1 MLQVTEAVF
10 AADAVL
16 EPHTHPRPICAVMLD
31 GSFDTT
37 IGRRAVSCRPA
48 TVWTEPCEEKHRNHA
63 GRSGAHVLVMQPDP
77 ARADIMEPLQRL
89 LDEVHE
95 IDRCGITGSAR
106 RVLAEMREP
115 DALAALSIEALVLTM
130 LTQAARIA
138 TVRERNGGQP
148 SWLSEARDYIHET
161 FCRGPRLDEVAAAVS
176 VTPAMLAVAFRR
188 QYGRSI
194 GSYARDLRLEW
205 AVDQLRQTDRPIA
218 GIAFAAGFSDQ
229 SHFTRECAA
238 RLGAPPGRL
247 RKRLKSEGGADIVRR
262 IGPSNVR
269 DRR

>member
-10 AADAVL
+10 PPEAVL

-37 IGRRAVSCRPA
+37 VGRHPVSCRPA

-63 GRSGAHVLVMQPDP
+63 GRAGAHVLVMQPDP

-89 LDEVHE
+89 LGEVHE
-95 IDRCGITGSAR
+95 IERCGVTASAR
-106 RVLAEMREP
+106 LVLAEMREP
-115 DALAALSIEALVLTM
+115 DELAALSIEALVLTM
-130 LTQAARIA
+130 LTQAARIVA
-138 TVRERNGGQP
+138 VRERNGGKP
-148 SWLSEARDYIHET
+148 AWLSEARDYIHET
-161 FCRGPRLDEVAAAVS
+161 FRRGPRLGEVAAAVS
-176 VTPAMLAVAFRR
+176 VTPAELAVAFRR
-188 QYGRSI
+188 RYGRSI
-194 GSYARDLRLEW
+194 GSYARELRLQW

-218 GIAFAAGFSDQ
+218 GIAVAAGFSDQ

-247 RKRLKSEGGADIVRR
+247 RKRLQPERGGDIAPR
-262 IGPSNVR
+262 IGPGNSR
-269 DRR
+269 QRM